1 MLLIIILVFVGVFA
15 VAVLLMAAAGTGAS
29 EGTKKTLAML
39 DSALA
44 TRPNLATSDEQE
56 VLDIRRQELLSSI
69 PWLNRWLVKLDMAPQ
84 LRALLYQADL
94 KWTVGGL
101 LLMSLASGVF
111 VGYGVYWRTGA
122 TELAVLLFAASS
134 GLPFFYVLWMRA
146 QRFSRF
152 EEQLPN
158 ALDLIVGA
166 LRAGHSLVSTIG
178 IVGREAADPI
188 SKEFRICFDEQ
199 NFGVDFRSAMLNLAH
214 RVPIQDVRIV
224 VTAVLIQKESGG
236 NLAEVLEKV
245 AGIIRDRFR
254 LKKQVQV
261 HTAQGRLTGVILST
275 LPLVLGLLLYLV
287 NPEHMSILW
296 KREIGIQMMYASGIM
311 TVIGALIIRK
321 IIRIRI

>member
-1 MLLIIILVFVGVFA
+1 MLLILILVFVGVFV
-15 VAVLLMAAAGTGAS
+15 VAVLLMAATGTGAS
-29 EGTKKTLAML
+29 QETKKTLAML

-44 TRPNLATSDEQE
+44 AGPRFGTSDEEE
-56 VLDIRRQELLSSI
+56 VLDIRRHELLSSI
-69 PWLNRWLVKLDMAPQ
+69 PLLNRWLVKLDLAPR
-84 LRALLYQADL
+84 LRALLYQANL

-111 VGYGVYWRTGA
+111 IGYGVYWRTGA
-122 TELAVLLFAASS
+122 LQLALLLFAA
-134 GLPFFYVLWMRA
+134 GTALPFFYVLWQRA
-146 QRFSRF
+146 RRFSLF
-152 EEQLPN
+152 EQHLPN

-166 LRAGHSLVSTIG
+166 LRAGHSLISAIG

-188 SKEFRICFDEQ
+188 DKEFRICFDEQ
-199 NFGVDFRSAMLNLAH
+199 NFGVDFRSAMLNLAD

-245 AGIIRDRFR
+245 ASIIRDRFR
-254 LKKQVQV
+254 LKKQIQV
-261 HTAQGRLTGVILST
+261 HTAQGRLTGVILSV
-275 LPLVLGLLLYLV
+275 LPVVLGFLLYLV

-296 KREIGIQMMYASGIM
+296 KREVGLQLMYASAIM

-321 IIRIRI
+321 IIRIRV

>member
-1 MLLIIILVFVGVFA
+1 MGLIITLVFIGVFI
-15 VAVLLMAAAGTGAS
+15 VAALLLVGFVSGPS
-29 EGTKKTLAML
+29 EEKKKTLEML
-39 DSALA
+39 DTALA
-44 TRPNLATSDEQE
+44 RPGAGTRDEDE
-56 VLDIRRQELLSSI
+56 ILDIRRQELLSSI
-69 PWLNRWLVKLDMAPQ
+69 PWLNRWLVTLDLAPR
-84 LRALLYQADL
+84 LRALLYQANL

-101 LLMSLASGVF
+101 ILMSLASGVF
-111 VGYGVYWRTGA
+111 LGYGVYWRTGGM
-122 TELAVLLFAASS
+122 EISLLFFAAGT
-134 GLPFFYVLWMRA
+134 GLPFFYVLWERSK
-146 QRFSRF
+146 RFARF
-152 EEQLPN
+152 EENLPN

-166 LRAGHSLVSTIG
+166 LRAGHSLISAIG

-188 SKEFRICFDEQ
+188 NKEFRICFDEQ
-199 NFGVDFRSAMLNLAH
+199 NFGVDFRTAMLNLAY

-261 HTAQGRLTGVILST
+261 HTAQGRVTGVILST
-275 LPLVLGLLLYLV
+275 LPIVLGLLLYLI
-287 NPEHMSILW
+287 NPKHMSILW
-296 KREIGIQMMYASGIM
+296 EREIGIQMMWASGIM